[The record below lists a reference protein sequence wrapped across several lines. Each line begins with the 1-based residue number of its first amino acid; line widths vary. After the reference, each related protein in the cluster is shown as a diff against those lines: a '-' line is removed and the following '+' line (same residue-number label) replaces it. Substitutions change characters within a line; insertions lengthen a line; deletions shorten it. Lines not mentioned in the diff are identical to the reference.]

1 MSLWVLGSVSVGL
14 LVGFYVG
21 RTTWADRQRHQVQ
34 KERDMMLKALVTL
47 LESADQL
54 NADVDTHTH
63 EMHEMGEHVT
73 QLKLK
78 DELEDV
84 QQTLL
89 GHISSVMESNKRLEN
104 DLTVTR
110 FRMEAQAQ
118 EIDRSRSEA
127 RTDSLSGVANRKAFD
142 ETLQYMYAAWKRQ
155 NDPFVLILADVDHFK
170 WINDTHGHPAGDR
183 VVNGVGT
190 YLKGIVRAGGY
201 AFRFG
206 GDEFAVLL
214 PKADLH
220 TGQLAA
226 ERVLQGISRSNFD
239 VGVRG
244 ERVSIT
250 FSMGVAMV
258 RPSDS
263 AESVLRRADDAL
275 YRAKQ
280 SGRNQVQLEE
290 EKKTG
295 DKKPESTTAE
305 VAGEPAHA
313 DSASVEPAHEESHC
327 EV

>member
-1 MSLWVLGSVSVGL
+1 VQDLVFVSLWVLGSVSVGL

-34 KERDMMLKALVTL
+34 KERDLMLKALVTL

-63 EMHEMGEHVT
+63 EMHEMGQHVT
-73 QLKLK
+73 ELKLK

-118 EIDRSRSEA
+118 EIDRTRAEA
-127 RTDSLSGVANRKAFD
+127 RIDSLSGVANRKAFD
-142 ETLQYMYAAWKRQ
+142 ETLQYLFAAWKRQ

-170 WINDTHGHPAGDR
+170 WINDTHGHPAGDL
-183 VVNGVGT
+183 VVHGVGS

-226 ERVLQGISRSNFD
+226 EKVLQGISRTNFD

-250 FSMGVAMV
+250 FSMGVAV
-258 RPSDS
+258 IHDGDS
-263 AESVLRRADDAL
+263 AESVLKRADDAL

-280 SGRNQVQLEE
+280 SGRNQVQLE
-290 EKKTG
+290 G
-295 DKKPESTTAE
+295 ADKKAEQETKSDPAEAADEPE
-305 VAGEPAHA
+305 PH
-313 DSASVEPAHEESHC
+313 ESHC